1 MEHIGKVLK
10 SSKKKR
16 RKILKCLFLIEHI
29 IKTGNMNFVEKL
41 RDEHEYKLKSLSD
54 FSYIDENRAD
64 KGETSKIFI

>member
-1 MEHIGKVLK
+1 
-10 SSKKKR
+10 
-16 RKILKCLFLIEHI
+16 
-29 IKTGNMNFVEKL
+29 MNFVEKL